1 MGRARLPRGRALI
14 GKLTGIIDS
23 VAHDSAIIDVGGV
36 GYVVHASGR
45 TLGRF
50 GQRGVPVSLLVDT
63 HVRED
68 AISLYGFAEAVERDW
83 FRALLNVQGVGAK
96 VALSILT
103 VLAPDELARAVAAQ
117 DKASVARASGVGPK
131 LAQRVVSE
139 MREKAGSIGL
149 GTSGAPVAASAT
161 TAAEG
166 GGADGPLND
175 AVSALVNLGYR
186 RPEAYAAVA
195 KVMQA
200 EGPGTPLGEL
210 IVKGLKELS
219 Q

>member
-1 MGRARLPRGRALI
+1 MI
-14 GKLTGIIDS
+14 GKLTGQVDS
-23 VAHDSAIIDVGGV
+23 IAGDHAIIDVGGV
-36 GYVVHASGR
+36 GYVVHASGK
-45 TLGRF
+45 TLGRL
-50 GQRGVPVSLLVDT
+50 GNPGAAASLLIDT

-68 AISLYGFAEAVERDW
+68 AISLFGFADTTERDW

-117 DKASVARASGVGPK
+117 DKAAVARANGVGPK

-139 MREKAGSIGL
+139 MKDKVGGIAL
-149 GTSGAPVAASAT
+149 GTPQPA
-161 TAAEG
+161 G
-166 GGADGPLND
+166 GDVIPAADGPMND

-186 RPEAYAAVA
+186 RAEAYGAVA
-195 KVMQA
+195 KVMQKQGA
-200 EGPGTPLGEL
+200 QAGLNDL
-210 IVKGLKELS
+210 IVHGLKELA

>member
-1 MGRARLPRGRALI
+1 MI
-14 GKLTGIIDS
+14 GKLTGQVDS
-23 VAHDSAIIDVGGV
+23 VTADSAIIDVGGV
-36 GYVVHASGR
+36 GYVVHASGK
-45 TLGRF
+45 TLGRL
-50 GQRGVPVSLLVDT
+50 GPRGSAVSLLIDT

-68 AISLYGFAEAVERDW
+68 AISLFGFAETVERDW

-96 VALSILT
+96 VALSILS

-117 DKASVARASGVGPK
+117 DKAAVARANGVGPK

-139 MREKAGSIGL
+139 MKDKAGGINL
-149 GTSGAPVAASAT
+149 GAALGSAAVDVPVAN
-161 TAAEG
+161 
-166 GGADGPLND
+166 GADGPLND

-186 RPEAYAAVA
+186 RTEAYGAVA
-195 KVMQA
+195 RVMQSQ
-200 EGPGTPLGEL
+200 GPQTPLNDL